1 MELQNKF
8 QALSKQLG
16 ECEGRENE
24 EKAKNVKNS
33 EIIEELKGVIK
44 EKEAELKRMKK
55 DFMRETNIKLQFI
68 GKLDENERIIQRLE
82 SEKHDLKKTKKN

>member
-1 MELQNKF
+1 
-8 QALSKQLG
+8 
-16 ECEGRENE
+16 
-24 EKAKNVKNS
+24 
-33 EIIEELKGVIK
+33 
-44 EKEAELKRMKK
+44 MKK